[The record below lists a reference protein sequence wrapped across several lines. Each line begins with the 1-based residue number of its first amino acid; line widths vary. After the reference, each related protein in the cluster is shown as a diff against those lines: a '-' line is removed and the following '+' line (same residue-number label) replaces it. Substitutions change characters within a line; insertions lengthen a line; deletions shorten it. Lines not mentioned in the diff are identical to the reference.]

1 MNHDYCQDPAC
12 KATERRPKGQPP
24 PDGLSKPTSDGRC
37 IHAVLSGSYC
47 PECEEAAL
55 HGRGEPGPDG
65 MSEQARRDEE
75 AWWICSGIRTK
86 LSRDECLLIQ
96 GHAESIYG
104 ERVKRAEE
112 HSRKLCDSAV
122 EGMREQEHEARRTAE
137 RLAEALAVDLDKA
150 RLELDELREY
160 RDRLRDE
167 GDAARA
173 EVERLEREQAEV
185 NGAAGWQ
192 AVTAAKSHYW
202 KESALKVL
210 NEHDAV
216 CAEALREHPAPL
228 GGSKAE
234 HALKAIREQRAEVK
248 RLKSR
253 VEELTPWPRSV
264 LEGDLHTALAMCDR
278 LKARDSE
285 LEATL
290 RYCVNGSAISPEE
303 DISIASQLLAR
314 IDAERAGQAG
324 DKPAVNLPSWCH
336 ATDCTCSLCSLTGA
350 SGPTERAKELA
361 AAEAKGRREAFSE
374 ALRQFE
380 VLRCYDIVTPMATFL
395 HWLEEAAE

>member
-1 MNHDYCQDPAC
+1 
-12 KATERRPKGQPP
+12 
-24 PDGLSKPTSDGRC
+24 
-37 IHAVLSGSYC
+37 
-47 PECEEAAL
+47 
-55 HGRGEPGPDG
+55 

-173 EVERLEREQAEV
+173 EVERL
-185 NGAAGWQ
+185 
-192 AVTAAKSHYW
+192 
-202 KESALKVL
+202 
-210 NEHDAV
+210 
-216 CAEALREHPAPL
+216 
-228 GGSKAE
+228 KA
-234 HALKAIREQRAEVK
+234 
-248 RLKSR
+248 R